1 MSQLTFILDVHTRGE
16 TRSMVSHK
24 LCKDELSQGYN
35 CLQSAK
41 GWGMACIRVRLQPGL
56 IERIDV
62 REFLQV
68 IAEKTVALSA
78 GVPEHTVASLE
89 LAPVGESS
97 TIEIL
102 GVELSIEQ
110 RLRAEAGV
118 SMVFARELDGID
130 AQVTVTYRVGD
141 RSDWEEW
148 SREFES
154 EVEVIYGTVGPP
166 A

>member
-1 MSQLTFILDVHTRGE
+1 
-16 TRSMVSHK
+16 
-24 LCKDELSQGYN
+24 
-35 CLQSAK
+35 
-41 GWGMACIRVRLQPGL
+41 MACIRVRLAPGL
-56 IERIDV
+56 IERIEV
-62 REFLQV
+62 RAFLEV
-68 IAEKTVALSA
+68 IAEKTVELSA

-89 LAPVGESS
+89 LAPAGNSS

-102 GVELSIEQ
+102 GVELTVEQ

-118 SMVFARELDGID
+118 SMVFTRELDGVD